1 MVLFQDEFLLKNTT
15 NQILKIY
22 FDWIILYKERDV
34 FMNFKKIKNL
44 VTAALFASIICAAT
58 FVVKIP
64 SPATNGYFNL
74 GDCFVILAGFLLGPV
89 YGALAAG
96 VGSALAD
103 IIAGYVQYAPATFVI
118 KAVMA
123 LSVCL
128 IIRLFKNK
136 NNLLAKILSGITAE
150 AIMVLG
156 YFAYEAAILGYGL
169 SAAGSIISNILQGL
183 VGIVASTV
191 IISAI
196 GKSKTLTDFF
206 RKG

>member
-1 MVLFQDEFLLKNTT
+1 
-15 NQILKIY
+15 
-22 FDWIILYKERDV
+22 
-34 FMNFKKIKNL
+34 MNFKKIKKL
-44 VTAALFASIICAAT
+44 VTGALFASIICAAT
-58 FVVKIP
+58 FIIKIP

-74 GDCFVILAGFLLGPV
+74 GDCFVILAGLLLGPV

-96 VGSALAD
+96 IGSALAD

-156 YFAYEAAILGYGL
+156 YFGYEAVILGYGL
-169 SAAGSIISNILQGL
+169 SAAGSIISNVLQGL

-196 GKSKTLTDFF
+196 NKSNTLTDYF